1 MSTVEGT
8 LGAECDKDW
17 RWMRWR
23 RVASIWLKWQLTAAE
38 RGTLLSTDSKE
49 MIGSQRSWQKIIG
62 LTERVR
68 CPRSVERSDERE
80 INNDRAW
87 KCQSSLL
94 NLHEMKR
101 KLISCKCKS
110 IACGFDATCYVMLYF
125 KIYTQKIYQ
134 ATQYLCCIM
143 RVGEVKND
151 LQKIKILKSGIAYIQ
166 AIKHW
171 LYWLTLI
178 HEQEEAMWKCY
189 FTFKSNPWSKNIF
202 FLDAWIVVVQV
213 WKISQIGRINMC
225 FPTSISWHAC
235 VTSPQL
241 KV

>member
-1 MSTVEGT
+1 MT
-8 LGAECDKDW
+8 
-17 RWMRWR
+17 
-23 RVASIWLKWQLTAAE
+23 
-38 RGTLLSTDSKE
+38 TDSSREGNNFKP
-49 MIGSQRSWQKIIG
+49 WQQGDDWLTEVMAKNMG

-68 CPRSVERSDERE
+68 CPMSVGRSDERE

-87 KCQSSLL
+87 RCQSSLL
-94 NLHEMKR
+94 NLHEMQI
-101 KLISCKCKS
+101 KLISCKRKS
-110 IACGFDATCYVMLYF
+110 IACSFDTFMLYF

-143 RVGEVKND
+143 TVGEVKND

-166 AIKHW
+166 AFKHW

-189 FTFKSNPWSKNIF
+189 FTFSSHPWSKNIL